1 MGLLRGISH
10 FKGHLFK
17 LGLVNSSRHN
27 RCREAFEMTS
37 HVLCDCEE
45 LAVLR
50 FRHLGHYVLKASDF
64 ARISI
69 STVLHSV
76 QRKGLLKPYA
86 KGCIKD

>member
-1 MGLLRGISH
+1 MMDPLKGISH

-17 LGLVNSSRHN
+17 LGMVYSSKHDK
-27 RCREAFEMTS
+27 CREAFEMTS

-64 ARISI
+64 ASSSI
-69 STVLHSV
+69 STVLHYV
-76 QRKGLLKPYA
+76 QSMGLLKP
-86 KGCIKD
+86 